1 MAYTPPAAKSTGDT
15 LSAAEFN
22 TLAAA
27 VDSVDA
33 NVVTTL
39 TLAGGITGS
48 KPAGSNTLTLDT
60 NNLAPKASPTFTGT
74 VTVPTPT
81 VTGAAATKGYVD
93 TAVSSAGGVPTT
105 RNIIAGTG
113 LTGGGTLAADRT
125 LAVNVAAGSD
135 RDAAKMVASNDPRI
149 VYVASGYTTATLS
162 AALAAAPASASIVLV
177 PIAE

>member
-60 NNLAPKASPTFTGT
+60 NALAPKASIQYNWFRLR
-74 VTVPTPT
+74 
-81 VTGAAATKGYVD
+81 
-93 TAVSSAGGVPTT
+93 TAHVRREP
-105 RNIIAGTG
+105 
-113 LTGGGTLAADRT
+113 
-125 LAVNVAAGSD
+125 
-135 RDAAKMVASNDPRI
+135 
-149 VYVASGYTTATLS
+149 
-162 AALAAAPASASIVLV
+162 
-177 PIAE
+177 